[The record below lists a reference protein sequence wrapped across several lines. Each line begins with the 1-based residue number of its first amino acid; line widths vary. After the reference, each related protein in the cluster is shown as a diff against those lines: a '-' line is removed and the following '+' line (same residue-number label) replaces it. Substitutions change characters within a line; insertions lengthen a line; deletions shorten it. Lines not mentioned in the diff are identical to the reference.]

1 MKQKGKKQQLDKK
14 WNKKSLNIIK
24 RTRDKKVWNHFDQL
38 ARSGHIFAFYV
49 RWMVNEAEECKMS
62 CWWWGLTE
70 SFFVCKSSQT
80 YSWNQKLCL
89 RQSMGKL
96 EFDLSNNRCGNITS
110 ELFLSLPL
118 FLYSLLSIIS
128 LSLCLFI
135 SLTSFH
141 SLSLFNIGLSLS
153 LLSFV
158 SLSLFIIILFL
169 SIYSFFNICVSLSL
183 RHNSLFLSILSS
195 TIVLVYLPLKHHS
208 ILSLSVYSFFDS
220 YVSLYFIILS
230 LSCLFFPCLFLSW
243 KSLCT
248 YIVITCFSV
257 PR

>member
-1 MKQKGKKQQLDKK
+1 M
-14 WNKKSLNIIK
+14 NIIK

-141 SLSLFNIGLSLS
+141 SLSLFNIGLSL
-153 LLSFV
+153 F
-158 SLSLFIIILFL
+158 LFCLLFL
-169 SIYSFFNICVSLSL
+169 CLSSSSSFSFCLSILSSTFVCLSL

-208 ILSLSVYSFFDS
+208 ILSISVYSFFDI

-230 LSCLFFPCLFLSW
+230 LSCLSFLVCFFLEYHYVPILWLLVSPCLGNP
-243 KSLCT
+243 T
-248 YIVITCFSV
+248 
-257 PR
+257 